1 VLEAA
6 RWRLGAGVAILC
18 SQMLYLDHAAT
29 TPIRPEAREA
39 MAPFLDAEFGN
50 PSGIHSV
57 SRQAKDAL
65 EEARE
70 RVAALLGATHPL
82 DVVFTGGGTESDNLG
97 VAGPALAGGHRGGV
111 VTTAVEHEA
120 VLETARFLGRLGCPV
135 TIVSVDELGRADPTG
150 VAAAVTDRTRVV
162 SVMAANNETGAVQ
175 PVAEIA
181 AAVRAGAPQTLI
193 HSDAVQAYVSRE
205 AGLDSLGVDLLT
217 VASHKVG
224 GPKGV
229 GVLAMRPG
237 IDLEPVIHGGG
248 HELGRRSG
256 THNVA
261 GIVGMAAALEA
272 AAKDRERFAQDV
284 GEARHRFETRLV
296 AQVPGSALTI
306 PGTDRLVQH
315 SHFRI
320 DGVDAE
326 TLLIRLDAAGVAAA
340 AGSAC
345 HSGAIEVSHVL
356 AAMGLGVEQA
366 RSSVRFTF
374 GWTSRPEDG
383 DAAADAVVAAVEGLR

>member
-1 VLEAA
+1 
-6 RWRLGAGVAILC
+6 
-18 SQMLYLDHAAT
+18 MLYLDHAAT
-29 TPIRPEAREA
+29 TPLRPEAREA

-57 SRQAKDAL
+57 SRRAKNAL
-65 EEARE
+65 EDARE
-70 RVAALLGATHPL
+70 RVAALLGAAHPL
-82 DVVFTGGGTESDNLG
+82 DIVFTGGGTESDNLG
-97 VAGPALAGGHRGGV
+97 VAGPALAGGDRGGV
-111 VTTAVEHEA
+111 VTTAIEHDA

-135 TIVSVDELGRADPTG
+135 AIVGVDDLGRAHPAE
-150 VAAAVTDRTRVV
+150 VAAALTGRTRIV
-162 SVMAANNETGAVQ
+162 SVMAANNETGVVQ

-181 AAVRAGAPQTLI
+181 SAVRADAPQALI

-205 AGLDSLGVDLLT
+205 VGLDSLGVDLLT

-272 AAKDRERFAQDV
+272 ASKDRERFTHDV
-284 GEARHRFETRLV
+284 EEARRRFETRLV
-296 AQVPGSALTI
+296 AEVPGAALTV

-356 AAMGLGVEQA
+356 AAMGMGVEDA

-374 GWTSRPEDG
+374 GWTIRPGDG
-383 DAAADAVVAAVEGLR
+383 DAAADALVAAVEGLR

>member
-1 VLEAA
+1 
-6 RWRLGAGVAILC
+6 
-18 SQMLYLDHAAT
+18 MLYLDHAAT
-29 TPIRPEAREA
+29 TPVRAEAREA
-39 MAPFLDAEFGN
+39 MAPLLDAEFGN

-57 SRQAKDAL
+57 SRRAKDLL
-65 EEARE
+65 EDARE
-70 RVAALLGATHPL
+70 RVAALLGAAHPL

-97 VAGPALAGGHRGGV
+97 VAGPALAGGARGGV
-111 VTTAVEHEA
+111 VTTAIEHAA
-120 VLETARFLGRLGCPV
+120 VLETARFLGGLGCPV
-135 TIVSVDELGRADPTG
+135 AIVGVDRFGRVSPEDVVKAID
-150 VAAAVTDRTRVV
+150 ARTRVV
-162 SVMAANNETGAVQ
+162 SVMAANNETGVVQ
-175 PVAEIA
+175 SVAEVA
-181 AAVRAGAPQTLI
+181 AAVRRAAPAVVV
-193 HSDAVQAYVSRE
+193 HSDAVQAFVSRE
-205 AGLDSLGVDLLT
+205 VGLDSLGVDMLT
-217 VASHKVG
+217 VSSHKVG

-229 GVLAMRPG
+229 GALVVRPG

-256 THNVA
+256 THDVA

-272 AAKDRERFAQDV
+272 ASKDRDRFSHDV
-284 GEARHRFETRLV
+284 DEARSRFEQRLTSEV
-296 AQVPGSALTI
+296 SGAVITAAGV
-306 PGTDRLVQH
+306 DRLVQH

-326 TLLIRLDAAGVAAA
+326 TLLIRLDSAGVSAA

-356 AAMGLGVEQA
+356 AAMGMGETDA

-383 DAAADAVVAAVEGLR
+383 DRAAAAVTAAVEGLR

>member
-1 VLEAA
+1 
-6 RWRLGAGVAILC
+6 
-18 SQMLYLDHAAT
+18 
-29 TPIRPEAREA
+29 

-57 SRQAKDAL
+57 SRRAKNAL
-65 EEARE
+65 EDARE
-70 RVAALLGATHPL
+70 RVAALLGAAHPL
-82 DVVFTGGGTESDNLG
+82 DIVFTGGGTESDNLG
-97 VAGPALAGGHRGGV
+97 VAGPALASGDRGGV
-111 VTTAVEHEA
+111 VTTAIEHDA

-135 TIVSVDELGRADPTG
+135 AIVGVDDLGRAHPAE
-150 VAAAVTDRTRVV
+150 VAAALTGRTRIV
-162 SVMAANNETGAVQ
+162 SVMAANNETGVVQ

-181 AAVRAGAPQTLI
+181 SAVRADGPQALI

-205 AGLDSLGVDLLT
+205 VGLDSLGVDLLT

-272 AAKDRERFAQDV
+272 ASKDRERFTHDV
-284 GEARHRFETRLV
+284 EEARRRFETRLV
-296 AQVPGSALTI
+296 AEVPGAALTV

-356 AAMGLGVEQA
+356 AAMGMGVEDA

-374 GWTSRPEDG
+374 GWTIRPGDG
-383 DAAADAVVAAVEGLR
+383 DAAADALVAAVEGLR